1 MSTITNNMLT
11 LRHFID
17 RPTWAAAAGY
27 EFNYLD
33 CMAYTA
39 DFYGLMFSTLRDA
52 GSDFLDTSVRDLPI
66 ALVAVIAALCGV
78 FVWPLIFWL
87 VAIPVWMKCK
97 SMRRHYQFG
106 GEMTEVAI
114 VNLDH
119 WQHECERKWK
129 RTNP

>member
-1 MSTITNNMLT
+1 MSTITSDMLT

-39 DFYGLMFSTLRDA
+39 DFYGLTFSALRNA

-66 ALVAVIAALCGV
+66 VLVAVISALCGV

-87 VAIPVWMKCK
+87 VAIPIWMKCK
-97 SMRRHYQFG
+97 SMRRRYHFG
-106 GEMTEVAI
+106 DAMTEIARG
-114 VNLDH
+114 NLEQ
-119 WQHECERKWK
+119 WQRECARKWK
-129 RTNP
+129 RTNS

>member
-1 MSTITNNMLT
+1 MGTITSDILT

-39 DFYGLMFSTLRDA
+39 DFYGNMFLVLRNA
-52 GSDFLDTSVRDLPI
+52 GIDFLDTSVRDLPI
-66 ALVAVIAALCGV
+66 VLVAVIAALCGV

-87 VAIPVWMKCK
+87 VAVPVWLKCK
-97 SMRRHYQFG
+97 SMRRRYRSG
-106 GEMTEVAI
+106 DAMTEIAR
-114 VNLDH
+114 VNLER
-119 WQHECERKWK
+119 WQRECERKWRRAK
-129 RTNP
+129 L

>member
-1 MSTITNNMLT
+1 MSTITSDMLT

-39 DFYGLMFSTLRDA
+39 DFYGLMFSALRNA

-66 ALVAVIAALCGV
+66 VLLAVIAALCGV
-78 FVWPLIFWL
+78 FAWPLIFWL

-97 SMRRHYQFG
+97 SMRRRYQFG
-106 GEMTEVAI
+106 GAMTEIARG
-114 VNLDH
+114 NLEQ
-119 WQHECERKWK
+119 WQRECARKWK
-129 RTNP
+129 RVNP

>member
-1 MSTITNNMLT
+1 MLT

-39 DFYGLMFSTLRDA
+39 DFYGHMFLVLRNA
-52 GSDFLDTSVRDLPI
+52 GIDFLDTSVRDLPI
-66 ALVAVIAALCGV
+66 VLVAVIAALCGV

-87 VAIPVWMKCK
+87 VAIPVWLKCK
-97 SMRRHYQFG
+97 SMRRRYRSG
-106 GEMTEVAI
+106 DAMTEIAR
-114 VNLDH
+114 VNLER
-119 WQHECERKWK
+119 WQRECERKWRRAK
-129 RTNP
+129 L